1 MTTTQIPVFR
11 KMYDLNL
18 MLIRLVNNFPKQ
30 YKYNIGD
37 ELIKTSLRLFK
48 HLFAANREYDNKIK
62 RVEHLD
68 NFLDD
73 YDLLKVLIRLANE
86 ERMFSIKDAA
96 NLALLT
102 ENITKQ
108 INGWRNKSSKE
119 YTEDTLVSEEEK

>member
-1 MTTTQIPVFR
+1 MTTTQLPVFR

-30 YKYNIGD
+30 YKYNVGD

-48 HLFAANREYDNKIK
+48 HLFAANMEYDNKIK

-86 ERMFSIKDAA
+86 ERMFSIKDAV

-119 YTEDTLVSEEEK
+119 YTENTLVSEE

>member
-1 MTTTQIPVFR
+1 MTTTQLPVFR

-30 YKYNIGD
+30 YKYNVGD

-108 INGWRNKSSKE
+108 INGWRNKIIKE
-119 YTEDTLVSEEEK
+119 YTEDTLVSEE

>member
-1 MTTTQIPVFR
+1 MTTTQLLVFR

-30 YKYNIGD
+30 YKYNVGD

-48 HLFAANREYDNKIK
+48 HLFSANREYDNKIK

-119 YTEDTLVSEEEK
+119 YTEDTLVSEK

>member
-1 MTTTQIPVFR
+1 MTTTQLPVFR

-30 YKYNIGD
+30 YKYNVGD

-73 YDLLKVLIRLANE
+73 YDLLKVLSRLANE
-86 ERMFSIKDAA
+86 KRMFSIKDAA

-119 YTEDTLVSEEEK
+119 YTEDTLVSEE

>member
-1 MTTTQIPVFR
+1 MTTTQFPVFR

-30 YKYNIGD
+30 YKYNVGD

-119 YTEDTLVSEEEK
+119 YTEDTLVSEE

>member
-1 MTTTQIPVFR
+1 MTTTQFLVFR

-30 YKYNIGD
+30 YKYNVGD

-119 YTEDTLVSEEEK
+119 YTEDTLVSEE

>member
-1 MTTTQIPVFR
+1 M
-11 KMYDLNL
+11 
-18 MLIRLVNNFPKQ
+18 
-30 YKYNIGD
+30 NI
-37 ELIKTSLRLFK
+37 IKTSLRLFK

-119 YTEDTLVSEEEK
+119 YTEDTLVSEE

>member
-1 MTTTQIPVFR
+1 MTTTQLPVFR

-30 YKYNIGD
+30 YKYNVGD

-62 RVEHLD
+62 RVEYLD

-119 YTEDTLVSEEEK
+119 YTEDTLVSEE

>member
-1 MTTTQIPVFR
+1 MTTTQLPVFR

-30 YKYNIGD
+30 YKYNVGD

-119 YTEDTLVSEEEK
+119 YTEDTLVSEE

>member
-1 MTTTQIPVFR
+1 MTTTQLLVFR

-30 YKYNIGD
+30 YKYNVGD
-37 ELIKTSLRLFK
+37 ELIKTFLRLFK

-86 ERMFSIKDAA
+86 KRMFSIKDAA

-119 YTEDTLVSEEEK
+119 YTEDTLVSEE

>member
-1 MTTTQIPVFR
+1 MTTTQLPVFR

>member
-1 MTTTQIPVFR
+1 MTTTQLLVFR

-30 YKYNIGD
+30 YKYNVGD
-37 ELIKTSLRLFK
+37 ELIKTFLRLFK

-86 ERMFSIKDAA
+86 KRMFSIKDAA

-102 ENITKQ
+102 ENLTKQ

-119 YTEDTLVSEEEK
+119 YTEDTLVSEE

>member
-1 MTTTQIPVFR
+1 MTTTQLPVFR

-30 YKYNIGD
+30 YKYSVGD

-73 YDLLKVLIRLANE
+73 YDLLKVLIRLASE

-119 YTEDTLVSEEEK
+119 YTEDTLVSEE

>member
-1 MTTTQIPVFR
+1 M
-11 KMYDLNL
+11 
-18 MLIRLVNNFPKQ
+18 
-30 YKYNIGD
+30 
-37 ELIKTSLRLFK
+37 
-48 HLFAANREYDNKIK
+48 
-62 RVEHLD
+62 D

-119 YTEDTLVSEEEK
+119 YTEDTLVSEE

>member
-1 MTTTQIPVFR
+1 MTTTQLPVFR

-30 YKYNIGD
+30 YKYNVGD
-37 ELIKTSLRLFK
+37 ELIKTFLRLFK

-86 ERMFSIKDAA
+86 KRMFSIKDAA

-108 INGWRNKSSKE
+108 INGCRNKSSKE
-119 YTEDTLVSEEEK
+119 YTEDTLVSEE

>member
-1 MTTTQIPVFR
+1 MTTTQLLVFR

-18 MLIRLVNNFPKQ
+18 ILIRLVNNFPKQ
-30 YKYNIGD
+30 YKYNVGD

-73 YDLLKVLIRLANE
+73 YDLLKVLIRLDNE
-86 ERMFSIKDAA
+86 ERMFSIKDAT

-119 YTEDTLVSEEEK
+119 YTEDTLVSEE

>member
-1 MTTTQIPVFR
+1 MTTTQLPVFR

-30 YKYNIGD
+30 YKYNVGD

-48 HLFAANREYDNKIK
+48 HLFSANREYDNKIK

-86 ERMFSIKDAA
+86 KRMFSIKDAA

-108 INGWRNKSSKE
+108 INGCRNKSSKE
-119 YTEDTLVSEEEK
+119 YTEDTLVSEE

>member
-1 MTTTQIPVFR
+1 MTTTQLPVFR

-18 MLIRLVNNFPKQ
+18 MLIRFVNNFPKQ
-30 YKYNIGD
+30 YKYNVGD

-48 HLFAANREYDNKIK
+48 HLFAANREYDNKLK

-119 YTEDTLVSEEEK
+119 YTEDTLVSEE

>member
-1 MTTTQIPVFR
+1 MTTTQLPVFR

-30 YKYNIGD
+30 YKYNVGD

-86 ERMFSIKDAA
+86 ERMFSIKNAA

-119 YTEDTLVSEEEK
+119 YTEDTLVSEE

>member
-1 MTTTQIPVFR
+1 MTTTQLPVFR

-30 YKYNIGD
+30 YKYNVGD

-62 RVEHLD
+62 KVEHLD

-119 YTEDTLVSEEEK
+119 YTEDTLVSEE

>member
-1 MTTTQIPVFR
+1 MATTQLPVFR

-30 YKYNIGD
+30 YKYNVGD

-48 HLFAANREYDNKIK
+48 HLFAANREYDNKIN

>member
-1 MTTTQIPVFR
+1 MVITTTQLPVFR

-30 YKYNIGD
+30 YKYNVGD

-119 YTEDTLVSEEEK
+119 YTEDTLVSEE

>member
-1 MTTTQIPVFR
+1 MTTTQLPVFR

-18 MLIRLVNNFPKQ
+18 ILIRLVNNFPKQ
-30 YKYNIGD
+30 YKYNVGD

-119 YTEDTLVSEEEK
+119 YTEDTLVSEE

>member
-1 MTTTQIPVFR
+1 MTTTQLPVFR

-30 YKYNIGD
+30 YKYNVGD

-86 ERMFSIKDAA
+86 ERMFSIKDAV

-119 YTEDTLVSEEEK
+119 YTEDTLVSEE

>member
-1 MTTTQIPVFR
+1 MTTTQLPVFR

-30 YKYNIGD
+30 YKYNVGD

-48 HLFAANREYDNKIK
+48 HLFSANREYDNKIK

-119 YTEDTLVSEEEK
+119 YTEDTLVSEE

>member
-1 MTTTQIPVFR
+1 MTTTQLPVFR

-30 YKYNIGD
+30 YKYNVGD

-102 ENITKQ
+102 ENIIKQ

-119 YTEDTLVSEEEK
+119 YTEDTLVSEE